1 MNHKVQNVE
10 ELFFSAQHLYN
21 NVVSGVPS
29 GADGMLRDLAQAV
42 DVLKENWKGA
52 DAGVKIQEIVS
63 VHNELVEVRNA
74 LAILARDSSSVAS
87 NYRRI
92 QLENGAPFGELQAIN
107 ITEKNDLPAYVD
119 NADTIDINPEA
130 DLGRSL
136 VDSVRDAIDGFIL
149 DSKKTKD
156 DILGNWQV
164 GTGRNNADD
173 AFSKFEGNAKKN
185 KDKLLDVS
193 SNITKALQ
201 NYQF

>member
-74 LAILARDSSSVAS
+74 LALLARDSSSVAS

-107 ITEKNDLPAYVD
+107 VTEKNDLPAYVD
-119 NADTIDINPEA
+119 NADTIDIN
-130 DLGRSL
+130 RSFAE
-136 VDSVRDAIDGFIL
+136 SIFC
-149 DSKKTKD
+149 
-156 DILGNWQV
+156 
-164 GTGRNNADD
+164 
-173 AFSKFEGNAKKN
+173 FE
-185 KDKLLDVS
+185 S
-193 SNITKALQ
+193 SFKSFQANITLYPSIIYTCSFTFGLAFTLLYSK
-201 NYQF
+201 

>member
-1 MNHKVQNVE
+1 M
-10 ELFFSAQHLYN
+10 
-21 NVVSGVPS
+21 
-29 GADGMLRDLAQAV
+29 R
-42 DVLKENWKGA
+42 
-52 DAGVKIQEIVS
+52 EI
-63 VHNELVEVRNA
+63 L
-74 LAILARDSSSVAS
+74 SVAS

-92 QLENGAPFGELQAIN
+92 QLENGAHFGELQALN
-107 ITEKNDLPAYVD
+107 VNEKVDLPDHVD
-119 NADTIDINPEA
+119 TADTIDINPEA

-136 VDSVRDAIDGFIL
+136 VDNVRDSIDNFIL
-149 DSKKTKD
+149 DSKKIKD

-173 AFSKFEGNAKKN
+173 AFEKFEGNAKKN

>member
-10 ELFFSAQHLYN
+10 ELYLSAQHLYN
-21 NVVSGVPS
+21 DIVCGVPS
-29 GADGMLRDLAQAV
+29 GADGMLRDLSQAV
-42 DVLKENWKGA
+42 EVLKNNWKGA
-52 DAGVKIQEIVS
+52 DAGVKIQEIIS

-74 LAILARDSSSVAS
+74 LAMLARDSSSVAS

-92 QLENGAPFGELQAIN
+92 QLENGAAFGELQSIN
-107 ITEKNDLPAYVD
+107 ITDKTDLQPYAD

-136 VDSVRDAIDGFIL
+136 VDAVRDAIDDFIV
-149 DSKKTKD
+149 DSRKTKD
-156 DILGNWQV
+156 EILGNWQV
-164 GTGRNNADD
+164 GTGRNNADE
-173 AFSKFEGNAKKN
+173 AFYKFESNAKKN

-193 SNITKALQ
+193 LNITKALQ

>member
-1 MNHKVQNVE
+1 MNHKVNNVE

-21 NVVSGVPS
+21 NIVCGVPS
-29 GADGMLRDLAQAV
+29 GADGMLADLAQAV
-42 DVLKENWKGA
+42 DVLENNWKGA
-52 DAGVKIQEIVS
+52 DAGEKIQEIVS

-74 LAILARDSSSVAS
+74 LALLARDSSSVAS

-92 QLENGAPFGELQAIN
+92 QLENGAHFGELQALN
-107 ITEKNDLPAYVD
+107 VSEKVDLPDYVD
-119 NADTIDINPEA
+119 TADTIDINPEA

-136 VDSVRDAIDGFIL
+136 VDNVRDSIDNFIL
-149 DSKKTKD
+149 DSKKIKE

-173 AFSKFEGNAKKN
+173 AFLKFEGNAKKN

-193 SNITKALQ
+193 VNITKALQ

>member
-1 MNHKVQNVE
+1 ME
-10 ELFFSAQHLYN
+10 
-21 NVVSGVPS
+21 
-29 GADGMLRDLAQAV
+29 
-42 DVLKENWKGA
+42 
-52 DAGVKIQEIVS
+52 
-63 VHNELVEVRNA
+63 HNELVEVRNA
-74 LAILARDSSSVAS
+74 LALLARDSSSVAS

-107 ITEKNDLPAYVD
+107 VTEKNDLPAYVD

-173 AFSKFEGNAKKN
+173 AFSKFEANAKKN